1 MKVAVAKY
9 PIDAPGDFAEFAD
22 KQARWLGEARA
33 AGADLAVL
41 PEYLSLELG
50 ATLPVATQGDLHA
63 TLAATQAYHGA
74 WLELFALLAREL
86 RLHVVAGSFLLDVG
100 RGRYRNRSYAFA
112 PDGSHVWQDK
122 LRLTGAEKQAGG
134 IEPGDALKV
143 FELGGVRAGIALGY
157 DSEFPLPVRAQ
168 CEAGAR
174 LLLVPSCSDTDAGA
188 SRVRVGC
195 LARALENRCF
205 VAQAVTAGT
214 APWSA
219 VLAVNTGEA
228 ALIAPMEVG
237 MPSDGMIVQ
246 TRDHQRWATAELDFA
261 GLDASR
267 AQAQVN
273 NDRDWASQYFPSVLR
288 AKLTIDRHANS
299 DTPGISHNDSPA
311 SALPIAVAA
320 RTSLG

>member
-1 MKVAVAKY
+1 MSYGVITVKVAVAKY
-9 PIDAPGDFAEFAD
+9 TIDAPGDFAAFAD

-33 AGADLAVL
+33 AGAELAVL
-41 PEYLSLELG
+41 PEFLSLELG
-50 ATLPVATQGDLHA
+50 ATFDEATRSDLQA

-74 WLELFALLAREL
+74 WMELFALLAREL
-86 RLHVVAGSFLLDVG
+86 RMHVVAGSFLYDTG

-122 LRLTGAEKQAGG
+122 LRLTSSEKQTGF

-143 FELGGVRAGIALGY
+143 FEVNGVRAGIAVSY

-174 LLLVPSCSDTDAGA
+174 LLLVPSCTDSDAGA

-214 APWSA
+214 ASWSPA
-219 VLAVNTGEA
+219 FGVSTGEA
-228 ALIAPMEVG
+228 ALIAPMDVG

-246 TRDHQRWATAELDFA
+246 TRSAQHWATADLDFA
-261 GLDASR
+261 GLESSR
-267 AQAQVN
+267 TGAQVA
-273 NDRDWASQYFPSVLR
+273 NDRDWASQYFPSVMR
-288 AKLTIDRHANS
+288 ARFVGAERD
-299 DTPGISHNDSPA
+299 
-311 SALPIAVAA
+311 VA
-320 RTSLG
+320 